1 MTSRIGWLAGALALV
16 AAAGGAVAPAV
27 AHATRAAAEPL
38 SPCNDG
44 NTQTFQLEST
54 IAFSSTRDHPTGVPV
69 ADAAEIYLMK
79 PDGTSLRRL
88 TDNQSGDGFAA
99 LSPDGKRIVFDSN
112 RNRAAGEPLNT
123 SDLFV
128 MNADGSEQ
136 TFLTRGS
143 SATWSPDCKQIAFH
157 ASASGTGTPIR
168 TDPGS
173 ATSDSDIFVVNV
185 DDLLAGT
192 AAPVNITNSEH
203 LIDDDPDWSPDGQN
217 IVYTAHPVTDDPQ
230 FSNLAE
236 IYVRTPGGTG
246 PPTQLTDNTEEER
259 GPAWSP
265 DGTRIV
271 YACRIGGGTADFEIC
286 VINADGS
293 GARQLTD
300 NAVADLTPTFAP
312 DGQQIV
318 FHRINPP
325 AAGGAQL
332 WLMNAEGSS
341 QRQLTLPPGINLLAH
356 WGQLR
361 VKA

>member
-1 MTSRIGWLAGALALV
+1 MTSRIGWLAGALALL
-16 AAAGGAVAPAV
+16 AAAGGAVSPAV
-27 AHATRAAAEPL
+27 AHATGAAAEPS
-38 SPCNDG
+38 SPCNSG
-44 NTQTFQLEST
+44 NPPGFQLEST
-54 IAFSSTRDHPTGVPV
+54 IAFSSTRDNPTGVPV
-69 ADAAEIYLMK
+69 ADASEIYLMR
-79 PDGTSLRRL
+79 PDGTDLRRL

-99 LSPDGKRIVFDSN
+99 LSPDGKRIVFDSDRLSGQVN
-112 RNRAAGEPLNT
+112 V
-123 SDLFV
+123 SDLFL
-128 MNADGSEQ
+128 MNADGSGQ

-192 AAPVNITNSEH
+192 AAPVNITNSQD
-203 LIDDDPDWSPDGQN
+203 LIDDDPDWSPDGQT
-217 IVYTAHPVTDDPQ
+217 IVYTAHPVTDDPR

-236 IYVRTPGGTG
+236 IYVRAAGGTG
-246 PPTQLTDNTEEER
+246 PPTRLTNNTEEER

-286 VINADGS
+286 VMNADGS
-293 GARQLTD
+293 DPRQLTD
-300 NAVADLTPTFAP
+300 NSVPDLTPTFSP

-325 AAGGAQL
+325 APAARSCG
-332 WLMNAEGSS
+332 
-341 QRQLTLPPGINLLAH
+341 
-356 WGQLR
+356 
-361 VKA
+361 